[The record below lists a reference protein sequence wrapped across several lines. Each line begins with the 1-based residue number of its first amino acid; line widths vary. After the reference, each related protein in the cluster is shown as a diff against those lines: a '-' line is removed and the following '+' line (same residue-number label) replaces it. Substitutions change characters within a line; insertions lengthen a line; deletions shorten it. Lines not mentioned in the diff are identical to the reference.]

1 MKIVITEQQL
11 RLITEQSV
19 IGASNYGT
27 TDNGK
32 KLYGDGA
39 PPMKLSYN
47 MDMDDIIDIVS
58 GMIDVIPGIGNLVSG
73 GIDITHGI
81 AYIVRFFLSQ
91 SVEDKAEMGVM
102 ALVTLGTS
110 FIPIGGNVT
119 DIAIR
124 AELKTLMKKTPHEIL
139 VTAKSMG
146 LIKKIPINLS
156 KDVWKYS
163 IMVALIKIF
172 RSSFDN
178 VIGSAARTIASLS
191 NKSKQLKPYMDD
203 FVKELQDIQTIKKST
218 EV

>member
-1 MKIVITEQQL
+1 MKIIITQKQL
-11 RLITEQSV
+11 RLMTEQSV
-19 IGASNYGT
+19 IGASNYGNY
-27 TDNGK
+27 DNGK
-32 KLYGDGA
+32 KPYGSGA
-39 PPMKLSYN
+39 PMKFSYN
-47 MDMDDIIDIVS
+47 MDIDDIVDVVS
-58 GMIDVIPGIGNLVSG
+58 GIIDVVPGIGNLVSG

-91 SVEDKAEMGVM
+91 SIEDKAEMGVM

-110 FIPIGGNVT
+110 FLPIGGNTT

-124 AELKTLMKKTPHEIL
+124 AEIKSLLKQTPHEIL

-156 KDVWKYS
+156 KSVWKYS
-163 IMVALIKIF
+163 IFVALLKIF

-178 VIGSAARTIASLS
+178 VIGSTARMLASIS
-191 NKSKQLKPYMDD
+191 NKSPQLKPYMDD